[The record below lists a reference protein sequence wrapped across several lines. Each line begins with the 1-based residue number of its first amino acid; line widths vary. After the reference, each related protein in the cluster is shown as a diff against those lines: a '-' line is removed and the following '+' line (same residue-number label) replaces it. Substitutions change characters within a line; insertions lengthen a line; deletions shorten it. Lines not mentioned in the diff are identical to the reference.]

1 MNTFT
6 ISIYRA
12 NTSTLISLEILRH
25 FQLFFQVLRFRLLC
39 VHFLIKIVQPI
50 GKQRVPGVI
59 QLLSES
65 TYTQTHTDT
74 PTRTHTQTQPHALWS
89 PGLCMQ
95 KSRQCFL
102 QRAAPL
108 PSFSLSLCVSCL
120 SVLVCCLCVFV
131 FAFATRPKS
140 TKCALWLPLPVAVC
154 CCGTYCCFCFNFAS
168 FFCVCVYFCFV
179 LKASRVFHS
188 WFRSLP
194 HFEFILIKHM
204 NFSSV
209 GFAAC
214 PGHAP
219 TARPTLRG
227 TRYFCFACKC

>member
-12 NTSTLISLEILRH
+12 NTSTLISLEVLRH

-108 PSFSLSLCVSCL
+108 LPLTLSLCELFICAC
-120 SVLVCCLCVFV
+120 VLFV
-131 FAFATRPKS
+131 
-140 TKCALWLPLPVAVC
+140 
-154 CCGTYCCFCFNFAS
+154 
-168 FFCVCVYFCFV
+168 CVCVRFCHSSKIHKMRFV
-179 LKASRVFHS
+179 VAPACCCLLLWHLLLFLFQFCLFFLCVCVFL
-188 WFRSLP
+188 LP
-194 HFEFILIKHM
+194 
-204 NFSSV
+204 S
-209 GFAAC
+209 
-214 PGHAP
+214 
-219 TARPTLRG
+219 
-227 TRYFCFACKC
+227 

>member
-1 MNTFT
+1 
-6 ISIYRA
+6 
-12 NTSTLISLEILRH
+12 
-25 FQLFFQVLRFRLLC
+25 
-39 VHFLIKIVQPI
+39 
-50 GKQRVPGVI
+50 
-59 QLLSES
+59 
-65 TYTQTHTDT
+65 
-74 PTRTHTQTQPHALWS
+74 
-89 PGLCMQ
+89 MQ

-108 PSFSLSLCVSCL
+108 FSFSLHVCVSCL

-168 FFCVCVYFCFV
+168 FFLCVCVCFRFV
-179 LKASRVFHS
+179 LKASRVFRS
-188 WFRSLP
+188 WFGSQP

-204 NFSSV
+204 NFSNV
-209 GFAAC
+209 GSAAC
-214 PGHAP
+214 QRHAP
-219 TARPTLRG
+219 IARPTLRG

>member
-1 MNTFT
+1 M
-6 ISIYRA
+6 
-12 NTSTLISLEILRH
+12 
-25 FQLFFQVLRFRLLC
+25 
-39 VHFLIKIVQPI
+39 HFLIKIVQPI

-65 TYTQTHTDT
+65 THIQTHTDT
-74 PTRTHTQTQPHALWS
+74 PTRTHTKTQPHALWS

-120 SVLVCCLCVFV
+120 SVLVCCLCVCLC
-131 FAFATRPKS
+131 S
-140 TKCALWLPLPVAVC
+140 LLPLVQNPQNALCGCPCLLLFVVVALIVV
-154 CCGTYCCFCFNFAS
+154 FVS
-168 FFCVCVYFCFV
+168 ILPLFFCVCVYFCFV

-214 PGHAP
+214 PRHAP

>member
-12 NTSTLISLEILRH
+12 NTSTLISLEVLRH
-25 FQLFFQVLRFRLLC
+25 FRFRLLC

-65 TYTQTHTDT
+65 TYIQTHTDT

-168 FFCVCVYFCFV
+168 FFCVCVF
-179 LKASRVFHS
+179 LL
-188 WFRSLP
+188 RS
-194 HFEFILIKHM
+194 
-204 NFSSV
+204 
-209 GFAAC
+209 
-214 PGHAP
+214 
-219 TARPTLRG
+219 
-227 TRYFCFACKC
+227 

>member
-12 NTSTLISLEILRH
+12 NTSTLISLEVLRH

-65 TYTQTHTDT
+65 TYTQTHTET

-120 SVLVCCLCVFV
+120 SVLVCCLCVCLC
-131 FAFATRPKS
+131 S
-140 TKCALWLPLPVAVC
+140 LLPLVQNPQNALCGCPSLLLFVVVALIVVFVSILPLFSVC
-154 CCGTYCCFCFNFAS
+154 VCIFAS
-168 FFCVCVYFCFV
+168 FLRFPGFFT
-179 LKASRVFHS
+179 
-188 WFRSLP
+188 
-194 HFEFILIKHM
+194 
-204 NFSSV
+204 V
-209 GFAAC
+209 GFADC
-214 PGHAP
+214 
-219 TARPTLRG
+219 LISNS
-227 TRYFCFACKC
+227 F